1 MSDHGNNKGTP
12 TTTEVAVNWE
22 GLKRFMGWEGTI
34 TELKRVELDSDGA
47 GTATKRAAT
56 GE

>member
-1 MSDHGNNKGTP
+1 MSGTKKDTP

-22 GLKRFMGWEGTI
+22 GLKRFMGWQGSI
-34 TELKRVELDSDGA
+34 TELKRVELDQDVVPTVS
-47 GTATKRAAT
+47 KRAAT